1 MKTFTRLRE
10 DLQEQKIAGYDLK
23 RLDTVSKH
31 IYKHS
36 KNLDRKH
43 VGDKNLDPMMGI
55 FTVNFDGGIPGIEK
69 KDMNAVFKLA
79 KKYKLDVLKPLPQN
93 RKSENEFVFQ
103 EIDVGNGMEK
113 FRKDVMRLSRPGK
126 K

>member
-10 DLQEQKIAGYDLK
+10 DLKEQKIAGYDLK
-23 RLDTVSKH
+23 RLDTISKYV
-31 IYKHS
+31 YKHS

-43 VGDKNLDPMMGI
+43 VGDKLLDPMMGI
-55 FTVNFDGGIPGIEK
+55 FTVNFDGHFHGIEK
-69 KDMNAVFKLA
+69 EDMNAVFKLA

-93 RKSENEFVFQ
+93 RRSENEFVFQ

-113 FRKDVMRLSRPGK
+113 FRKDVMRIARK
-126 K
+126 R

>member
-1 MKTFTRLRE
+1 MKTFKELR
-10 DLQEQKIAGYDLK
+10 EQKIAGYDLK
-23 RLDTVSKH
+23 KLDTVSKY

-36 KNLDRKH
+36 KNLDKKH
-43 VGDKNLDPMMGI
+43 VGDKNLDPLMGI
-55 FTVNFDGGIPGIEK
+55 FTVNFDGGMPGIEK

-93 RKSENEFVFQ
+93 RRSENEFVFQ

-113 FRKDVMRLSRPGK
+113 FRKDVMRIARK
-126 K
+126 R

>member
-1 MKTFTRLRE
+1 MKTFTRIRE
-10 DLQEQKIAGYDLK
+10 ELQEQSIAGFNLK
-23 RLDTVSKH
+23 RLDTVSKD

-55 FTVNFDGGIPGIEK
+55 FTVNFDGHMPGIDE

-113 FRKDVMRLSRPGK
+113 FRKDVMRLARPGK

>member
-10 DLQEQKIAGYDLK
+10 ELQEQKIAGYDLK
-23 RLDTVSKH
+23 RLDTVSKYV
-31 IYKHS
+31 YKHS
-36 KNLDRKH
+36 KDLDRKH
-43 VGDKNLDPMMGI
+43 VGDKILDPMMGI
-55 FTVNFDGGIPGIEK
+55 FTVNFDGGMPGIDE

-93 RKSENEFVFQ
+93 RRSENEFVFQ

-113 FRKDVMRLSRPGK
+113 FRKDVMRIARK
-126 K
+126 R

>member
-10 DLQEQKIAGYDLK
+10 DLKEQKIAGYDLK
-23 RLDTVSKH
+23 RLDTISKYV
-31 IYKHS
+31 YKHS
-36 KNLDRKH
+36 KDLDKKH
-43 VGDKNLDPMMGI
+43 VGDKILDPMMGI
-55 FTVNFDGGIPGIEK
+55 FTVNFDGGMPGIDE

-93 RKSENEFVFQ
+93 RRSENEFVFQ

-113 FRKDVMRLSRPGK
+113 FRKDVMRIARK
-126 K
+126 R

>member
-10 DLQEQKIAGYDLK
+10 ELQEQKIAGYDLK
-23 RLDTVSKH
+23 RLDTVSKYV
-31 IYKHS
+31 YKHS
-36 KNLDRKH
+36 KDLDKKH
-43 VGDKNLDPMMGI
+43 VGDKILDPMMGI
-55 FTVNFDGGIPGIEK
+55 FTVNFDGHTPGIDE

-93 RKSENEFVFQ
+93 RKSENDFVFQ

-113 FRKDVMRLSRPGK
+113 FRKDVMRIARK
-126 K
+126 R

>member
-10 DLQEQKIAGYDLK
+10 ELQEQKIAGYDLK
-23 RLDTVSKH
+23 RLNTISKYV
-31 IYKHS
+31 YKHA
-36 KNLDRKH
+36 KELDKKH
-43 VGDKNLDPMMGI
+43 VGDKILDPMMGI
-55 FTVNFDGGIPGIEK
+55 FTVNFDGHMPGIDE

-113 FRKDVMRLSRPGK
+113 FRKDVMKIARTR
-126 K
+126 

>member
-10 DLQEQKIAGYDLK
+10 ELQEQKIAGYDLK
-23 RLDTVSKH
+23 RLDTISKH
-31 IYKHS
+31 VYKS
-36 KNLDRKH
+36 IDRKH

-55 FTVNFDGGIPGIEK
+55 FTVNFDGHTPGLDK

-93 RKSENEFVFQ
+93 RKSENDFVFQ

-113 FRKDVMRLSRPGK
+113 FRKDVMRLARPGK